1 MLCEYKRA
9 GDVAGMEPC
18 LECPSEELGAWLWLS
33 TALAC
38 GKTLVPFPTL

>member
-9 GDVAGMEPC
+9 GGVVGMEPR
-18 LECPSEELGAWLWLS
+18 LECPSEGLGAWLWLS

-38 GKTLVPFPTL
+38 GKTLVPFPAL